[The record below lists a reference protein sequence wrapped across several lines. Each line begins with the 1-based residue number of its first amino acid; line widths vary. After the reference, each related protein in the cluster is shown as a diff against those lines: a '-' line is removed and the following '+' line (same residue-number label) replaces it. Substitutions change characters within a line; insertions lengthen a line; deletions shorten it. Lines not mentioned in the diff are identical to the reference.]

1 MHGLCWEVF
10 RPFAYNPLPVN
21 PLKAAITDITDI
33 TIKSMTN
40 EKQFKVRSL
49 IGQFNDISDIS
60 GRSSSRTG
68 SWSIKVLSET
78 MAASMFQSNY
88 QFGVQPMA

>member
-1 MHGLCWEVF
+1 MF

-49 IGQFNDISDIS
+49 IGHFRDISAICLGMMTSAPTKLEYKD
-60 GRSSSRTG
+60 
-68 SWSIKVLSET
+68 SE
-78 MAASMFQSNY
+78 
-88 QFGVQPMA
+88 

>member
-49 IGQFNDISDIS
+49 IGHFRDISAICLGMMTSAPTKLEYKD
-60 GRSSSRTG
+60 
-68 SWSIKVLSET
+68 SE
-78 MAASMFQSNY
+78 
-88 QFGVQPMA
+88 

>member
-49 IGQFNDISDIS
+49 IGHFRDISAICL
-60 GRSSSRTG
+60 GRMTSSPS
-68 SWSIKVLSET
+68 KLKYKDSE
-78 MAASMFQSNY
+78 
-88 QFGVQPMA
+88 